1 MSWGGIR
8 KGAGRPKQVEI
19 RKNKS
24 IRVFDEEWE
33 IIKPVINLIKKNN
46 KIGRDLLNK
55 NKEHKKIMVKDAQF
69 INLTDKDITIYGK
82 NHTTITFPKSGTVA
96 FVKQQDNILDEAC
109 VDGCLFDI
117 GKRIY
122 TEVGNVPKPEENIFY
137 IVPVVVAQQLPER
150 DDLLLASNSIKNENG
165 EIVGF
170 TSLNVI

>member
-1 MSWGGIR
+1 
-8 KGAGRPKQVEI
+8 
-19 RKNKS
+19 
-24 IRVFDEEWE
+24 
-33 IIKPVINLIKKNN
+33 
-46 KIGRDLLNK
+46 
-55 NKEHKKIMVKDAQF
+55 MVK
-69 INLTDKDITIYGK
+69 TIQPLHFLK
-82 NHTTITFPKSGTVA
+82 VVQLL

-150 DDLLLASNSIKNENG
+150 DDLLVASNSIKNENG

>member
-8 KGAGRPKQVEI
+8 EGAGRPKLTIE
-19 RKNKS
+19 RKTKT
-24 IRVFDEEWE
+24 IRVTDNEWK
-33 IIKPVINLIKKNN
+33 IVKPVIEILKKNTS
-46 KIGRDLLNK
+46 IGRDLLNK
-55 NKEHKKIMVKDAQF
+55 NKEHKIMVKDAQF

-122 TEVGNVPKPEENIFY
+122 TEVENVPKPEENIFY

-150 DDLLLASNSIKNENG
+150 DDLLVASNAIKNENG

-170 TSLNVI
+170 TSLNII

>member
-1 MSWGGIR
+1 
-8 KGAGRPKQVEI
+8 
-19 RKNKS
+19 
-24 IRVFDEEWE
+24 
-33 IIKPVINLIKKNN
+33 
-46 KIGRDLLNK
+46 
-55 NKEHKKIMVKDAQF
+55 MVKDAQF

-137 IVPVVVAQQLPER
+137 IVPVIVAQQLPER
-150 DDLLLASNSIKNENG
+150 DDLLVASNAIKNENG
-165 EIVGF
+165 EIVAF
-170 TSLNVI
+170 TSLNII